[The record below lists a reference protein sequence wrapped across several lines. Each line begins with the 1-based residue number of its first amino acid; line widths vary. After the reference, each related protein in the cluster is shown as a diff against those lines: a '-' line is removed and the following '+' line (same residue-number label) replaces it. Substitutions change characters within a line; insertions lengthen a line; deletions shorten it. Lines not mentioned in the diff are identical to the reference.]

1 MIRAERLTRLAAI
14 TTLTFICLSVALLV
28 GVGAAGPSAA
38 TVRVHRA
45 GAWPP
50 WFASLHLTDLTVTA
64 ALWVA
69 LLLGAAGVAAGLVA
83 VRRGWRPSA
92 RWLVTGALVAAIA
105 LAVVPA
111 VGSTDM
117 LDYAA
122 YGRIAALH
130 HSPYIMTPGQLRTA
144 HDPVGQLAPYLWQN
158 IPSVYGPLATA
169 AQWAASELGGS
180 SAAVTIFW
188 LKVWNGVA
196 FLVVVLT
203 LDWLTR
209 ALPAMRA
216 RAHLLWSVNPLMLW
230 AVMAGGHVD
239 GLAAGI
245 AVLALAVLGR
255 TVVLARDPGRISLV
269 RALGSGL
276 LLGAATA
283 VKAPFVLFGARLAW
297 VARGSPR
304 TLAAA
309 GAGGAAMLAAAYL
322 AAGRG
327 AVADTVKRGYG
338 VAGDNLWQVIYRL
351 FGFGPPFR
359 HITLIAAL
367 AFVALAVLLIR
378 RPPPGAPDMPVIWPV
393 LAAILAWTFT
403 SSLQRPWF
411 DVMIYVPL
419 VFLPP
424 SRLDW
429 VVLGRSVAGSIAY
442 IPGVIVSH
450 LHPAWLQA
458 DYTTVVTYVAPSGRL
473 LALAALIVL
482 CLTGAWNRRTPS
494 GEAAASQ
501 PIPATAQPDPGH
513 PQRVGGQ

>member
-1 MIRAERLTRLAAI
+1 MIRAERRTRLAAI
-14 TTLTFICLSVALLV
+14 TTLTFICLSVAILV

-69 LLLGAAGVAAGLVA
+69 LFLGAAGVAAGLVA

-92 RWLVTGALVAAIA
+92 RWLVMGALVAVIA

-130 HSPYIMTPGQLRTA
+130 HSPYIMTPGQLRKA

-169 AQWAASELGGS
+169 AQWAASQLGGS

-209 ALPAMRA
+209 TLPAMRT

-245 AVLALAVLGR
+245 AALALAVLGR
-255 TVVLARDPGRISLV
+255 TVVLARDPGRISTV

-283 VKAPFVLFGARLAW
+283 VKAPFVLFAAGLAW

-304 TLAAA
+304 TLVAA
-309 GAGGAAMLAAAYL
+309 GAGLAAMLAAAYL

-327 AVADTVKRGYG
+327 AVTDTVKRGSG
-338 VAGDNLWQVIYRL
+338 VAGDNPWQVIYRL
-351 FGFGPPFR
+351 FGFDPPFR

-403 SSLQRPWF
+403 SPLQRPWF

-429 VVLGRSVAGSIAY
+429 VVLGRSVAGGIGY

-458 DYTTVVTYVAPSGRL
+458 DYTTMVTHVAASGRL
-473 LALAALIVL
+473 LALAALIAL

-494 GEAAASQ
+494 GEAPASQ
-501 PIPATAQPDPGH
+501 PIPATAQ
-513 PQRVGGQ
+513 RVGGH